1 MARPKGSKNKPKD
14 GAEPRK
20 TKGKVRQDLTGH
32 NSGILP
38 EGVILHHD
46 LRMTRDQAK
55 IQELMDQVKKIRK
68 EHERDAKNDGIDLAL
83 LKARRKVRELT
94 KGKQV
99 EDHNRQVAYDRAIGV
114 DLGKQMNFIDIMQ
127 ADNSEQAILARA
139 HEAGVKDGM
148 LAKDRDRDT
157 YDITTPA
164 GQEYERGYQAGQDK
178 NKAALLATMT
188 GTKAKVGEPQEE
200 SAATEGHVPDEDP
213 PEDEPDMQPVVDIAS
228 RRRAPP
234 PPAA

>member
-1 MARPKGSKNKPKD
+1 MPRPKGSKNKPKD
-14 GAEPRK
+14 APAPRK
-20 TKGKVRQDLTGH
+20 VKGQVRQDLTGH
-32 NSGILP
+32 NSGIPP

-46 LRMTRDQAK
+46 LRMTRDQAAIDK
-55 IQELMDQVKKIRK
+55 LMEQVKKLRK
-68 EHERDAKNDGIDLAL
+68 DHERDAKNDGVDLAL
-83 LKARRKVRELT
+83 LKARRKVRDLT

-99 EDHNRQVAYDRAIGV
+99 EDLNRQIAYDRAIGV

-127 ADNSEQAILARA
+127 ADNSEEAILSRA
-139 HEAGVKDGM
+139 FDAGVKDGM

-164 GQEYERGYQAGQDK
+164 GREYDKGYDAGQDK

-188 GTKAKVGEPQEE
+188 KAKVGEQLEE
-200 SAATEGHVPDEDP
+200 SAAAEGAIPDEDP
-213 PEDEPDMQPVVDIAS
+213 PEDEPEMQPVVDIAS